1 MTEKVAFFYCTG
13 TVSTTGEYADAS
25 GFDYVKPGTSLIDQY
40 VIPGLNGMTALSNG
54 GPSYDPFPMLLDPEI
69 FEPRK
74 KIAYRASSAGLVGN
88 LFDGTLEIRTMGQ
101 SIQDGIDK
109 VVAEIIGLPKGQRF
123 CLGGYSQGAAVM
135 SGVALLGLAPG
146 TTGVLYPYRDQ
157 FLGAT
162 LFGNPRRATDYRGS
176 VGGTWSGAFDI
187 PGSTTGGH
195 GSFPASGP
203 YGRLTA
209 NQCDPLKWI
218 EFAHEIEAITA
229 VGDSPLGLAWTAG
242 NNVFLGTPTAAEWL
256 AYLATAPLIAGS
268 ALLFQATAGTVA
280 NVYDA
285 VGKPFR
291 VGGGGH
297 VTYPLMPPPGNPDNG
312 LTSYQ
317 IAIKF
322 LTAKAM
328 EYAVAPIVL
337 PTTPTTTSSAGWST
351 TLLPPA
357 A

>member
-1 MTEKVAFFYCTG
+1 MTNKVAFFYCTG
-13 TVSTTGEYADAS
+13 TVSTTAEFADAS
-25 GFDYVKPGTSLIDQY
+25 GFDYTKPGTSLADSY
-40 VIPGLNGMTALSNG
+40 VIPGLNGITALWNG

-74 KIAYRASSAGLVGN
+74 KIAYKASSAGFTGN
-88 LFDGTLEIRTMGQ
+88 LFDGTLEVRTMGQ

-109 VVAEIIGLPKGQRF
+109 VVYEITHLPNGQKF
-123 CLGGYSQGAAVM
+123 MLGGYSQGAAVM
-135 SGVALLGLAPG
+135 SGVYLLGLQPG
-146 TTGVLYPYRDQ
+146 TTGVLESYRNQ
-157 FLGAT
+157 FLGFT
-162 LFGNPRRATDYRGS
+162 GFGNPRRQTDYRGS
-176 VGGTWSGAFDI
+176 VGGTWSGCFDI

-195 GSFPASGP
+195 GSFPATGP
-203 YGRLTA
+203 YGRLT
-209 NQCDPLKWI
+209 NCEPSKWI
-218 EFAHEIEAITA
+218 EFAHETEAITA
-229 VGDSPLGLAWTAG
+229 VGDSALGLAWTAG
-242 NNVFLGTPTAAEWL
+242 NNVFLGTPTAADWL
-256 AYLATAPLIAGS
+256 AYLVTAPLIVGS
-268 ALLFQATAGTVA
+268 ALIFNATAGTVA
-280 NVYDA
+280 GVYDA

-322 LTAKAM
+322 LTAKAN

-337 PTTPTTTSSAGWST
+337 PTQPTAPSSAGWST
-351 TLLPPA
+351 TLIPPA